1 MPWRPRFGRGAYCP
15 GSRRP
20 GRARSPALPPASC
33 TGRGCSCRLAS
44 HSSCERRAPWSAAAW
59 RFARSACLLAAQ
71 ARRMPPCRA
80 AAMDCRR
87 WLVWRAVPSSAGGK
101 WRCVWQFS
109 PRQLRRVRL
118 DLEGL
123 RSRSR
128 SSNPTCGSP
137 AGGATRWSVL
147 AAAMRAS
154 ELRGPGISGLR
165 QCVCGGGVACC
176 SELGRG
182 LNTEGYQA
190 QDCTLLTL
198 VRRGCPCR
206 WMLLSWTRSKRRGPV
221 DARRAI
227 DIVHLQ
233 HFHYYLFV

>member
-1 MPWRPRFGRGAYCP
+1 MVGGGMEVRTVCVPFGGP
-15 GSRRP
+15 GSADATVQGGGDGLPSLAGLACRPEFGGGEVALRVAVQPSTAAAGPSGSGGPAQPQPQLQPDLRLPRRRRNSLVSTG
-20 GRARSPALPPASC
+20 GRHA
-33 TGRGCSCRLAS
+33 
-44 HSSCERRAPWSAAAW
+44 CERAARAWY
-59 RFARSACLLAAQ
+59 LGAQ
-71 ARRMPPCRA
+71 T
-80 AAMDCRR
+80 
-87 WLVWRAVPSSAGGK
+87 G
-101 WRCVWQFS
+101 
-109 PRQLRRVRL
+109 
-118 DLEGL
+118 
-123 RSRSR
+123 
-128 SSNPTCGSP
+128 
-137 AGGATRWSVL
+137 
-147 AAAMRAS
+147 
-154 ELRGPGISGLR
+154 
-165 QCVCGGGVACC
+165 CVCGGGVACC